1 MASIADADIASSVT
15 RRPRRSPLKFFLLV
29 YGLSLPIWVISA
41 ITNLQ
46 LLPGVP
52 LSGLIA
58 VCPVLAAAL
67 LVYQENKAAGVIALL
82 KRAFDVRRV
91 TAKIWYLPTLL
102 LMPAVVTLSYAVQ
115 RLMGISVPVPHITLL
130 SVLTLSV
137 AFFPFALCE
146 ELGWMGYSIDPLQQ
160 RWGALPASL
169 ILGAVWALW
178 HYPGLVQEH
187 RSVDWIAWWSLG
199 TLAERVIMVWLYNN
213 TGHGVCMLALFHMT
227 DNLTWQLYPIH
238 GSFYDIRLVGVIL
251 AVIAVIIIVV
261 WRSATLTRPRH
272 LSFNKG

>member
-1 MASIADADIASSVT
+1 MASIADEDIASSVT

-41 ITNLQ
+41 ITNLE
-46 LLPGVP
+46 LMPGVP

-102 LMPAVVTLSYAVQ
+102 LMPAVVALSYVVQ
-115 RLMGISVPVPHITLL
+115 RLMGTPVPVPHITLL

-178 HYPGLVQEH
+178 HYPGLLQEH
-187 RSVDWIAWWSLG
+187 RAVDWIAWWSLG
-199 TLAERVIMVWLYNN
+199 TLALRVIMVWLYNN
-213 TGHGVCMLALFHMT
+213 TGRSVCMVALFHMT

>member
-1 MASIADADIASSVT
+1 MASIADEDIASSVT

-41 ITNLQ
+41 ITRLE
-46 LLPGVP
+46 LMPGVP

-178 HYPGLVQEH
+178 HYPGLLQEH
-187 RSVDWIAWWSLG
+187 RAVDWIAWWSLG
-199 TLAERVIMVWLYNN
+199 TLALRVIMVWLYNN
-213 TGHGVCMLALFHMT
+213 TGRSVFAVTLFHTMS
-227 DNLTWQLYPIH
+227 NLSWQISPNLAAY
-238 GSFYDIRLVGVIL
+238 YDPRISGPIL
-251 AVIAVIIIVV
+251 AVVATIFVV
-261 WRSATLTRPRH
+261 AFGLRVSRTLPDSAQPP
-272 LSFNKG
+272 